1 MFARSIPFLA
11 LIAQLAFAQAHAKDL
26 ALKIDYDST
35 AIGAD
40 GVTRTTRYSDKLIR
54 RDNDSWFARVLPAH
68 AHDEDEHA
76 KGGKGHKH
84 LDTTAAARWVT
95 RQDDGK
101 LQVRLVN
108 THEKMVV
115 DIPKAEYSNIGFD
128 GEWST
133 VSQLISTEQIK
144 RMKVLSAPAPAGSRW
159 YESRRGNLTV
169 KVLWDERQEF
179 PRKIESVAANG
190 LYRSSVTATPQ
201 AMPATLPWSELKSFV
216 RKEYTDFLD

>member
-11 LIAQLAFAQAHAKDL
+11 LIAQLVFSQAHAKEL
-26 ALKIDYDST
+26 ALKIDYNST
-35 AIGAD
+35 ATGTD

-95 RQDDGK
+95 RQEDGK
-101 LQVRLVN
+101 LQVRLVS

-115 DIPKAEYSNIGFD
+115 DIPKAEYSAIDALKQRAVKMG
-128 GEWST
+128 
-133 VSQLISTEQIK
+133 
-144 RMKVLSAPAPAGSRW
+144 LSP
-159 YESRRGNLTV
+159 
-169 KVLWDERQEF
+169 K
-179 PRKIESVAANG
+179 K
-190 LYRSSVTATPQ
+190 
-201 AMPATLPWSELKSFV
+201 SELLRAGLALLAATSEAAF
-216 RKEYTDFLD
+216 RKALGNVPTLKTGRPGKA